1 MPLIELDILMAF
13 INRSDRYHEVAS
25 RIMEAAISDRDIYLS
40 SEALVEMSLI
50 YRSRSMESELEEDM
64 RLLLSM
70 FNGRTVRLTP
80 LEAMRAVRIR
90 REYGL
95 SFFDSLHAALALS
108 LDSTIISL
116 DEAYDGVE
124 GLRRVDPR
132 EWRRDG

>member
-1 MPLIELDILMAF
+1 
-13 INRSDRYHEVAS
+13 
-25 RIMEAAISDRDIYLS
+25 
-40 SEALVEMSLI
+40 
-50 YRSRSMESELEEDM
+50 MESELEEDM

-70 FNGRTVRLTP
+70 FNGRTVRLTS
-80 LEAMRAVRIR
+80 LEAMRAARIR
-90 REYGL
+90 REYRL

-124 GLRRVDPR
+124 GLRRVDLR